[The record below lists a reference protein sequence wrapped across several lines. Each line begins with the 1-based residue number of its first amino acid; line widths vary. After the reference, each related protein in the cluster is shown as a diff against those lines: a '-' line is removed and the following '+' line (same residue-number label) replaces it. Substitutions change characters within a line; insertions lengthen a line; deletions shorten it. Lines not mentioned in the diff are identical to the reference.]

1 MNIGIYDTNKK
12 FEYENGFYLT
22 SEPYR
27 LGNILAHYEI
37 YKKIINLPGDIIEL
51 GVFKGGSIS
60 QFCTFRELL
69 ENEKARKIIGF
80 DMFGKFPMTDVV
92 KSDQSF
98 VENWNQT
105 FEAEFLSKE
114 NVEIALREKGFS
126 NFELIQ
132 GNILETLDIYLDK
145 NPHTRIAMLH
155 IDTDVYEPAKYA
167 LDKLFSR
174 VVRGGIVMFDDYAT
188 VEGETIAVDE
198 FLDNN
203 DYCLEKLTLSHTK
216 PSFLIKK

>member
-1 MNIGIYDTNKK
+1 M
-12 FEYENGFYLT
+12 
-22 SEPYR
+22 
-27 LGNILAHYEI
+27 
-37 YKKIINLPGDIIEL
+37 
-51 GVFKGGSIS
+51 
-60 QFCTFRELL
+60 
-69 ENEKARKIIGF
+69 
-80 DMFGKFPMTDVV
+80 
-92 KSDQSF
+92 
-98 VENWNQT
+98 
-105 FEAEFLSKE
+105 
-114 NVEIALREKGFS
+114 REKGFS

-167 LDKLFSR
+167 LDKLFSK

-188 VEGETIAVDE
+188 VEGETMAVDE

-203 DYCLEKLTLSHTK
+203 DYRLEKLTLSHTK